1 MEFIKKLFVR
11 FFVTIGILTTIIIIC
26 AILIVKS
33 LSEMKD
39 EVEEKSVLNLNMS
52 TVTGDV
58 NADGGFYIFDS
69 FLSRKVSLIDTLLLI
84 KDAAADQ
91 KILGI
96 FADLSQV
103 ELSYAQIEELRNEII
118 KFKKSGKPAYC
129 WSDSFGEITNGTKN
143 YYLATAFDKI
153 FTQPSGMVAF
163 NGLSSESIFL
173 KGTLEKL
180 NIEPIGSKRKEYK
193 TYWNMF
199 SEDKYTPEHKES
211 SEALI
216 NSIFQKIVEEVAL
229 SRQIS
234 VESVKEIADSFA
246 LPSDKAI
253 EKKLID
259 GIIFKDDA
267 FAELKKTTNYEKIIS
282 IGNYKNLQPMD
293 FGIEKEGKI
302 ALIELPGSIHRGSS
316 DFGPSGYPQS
326 SGSETVLSMLK
337 KAEKDEEIKG
347 VIIRVN
353 SPGGSVVA
361 SETIW
366 NQIKKMSDENK
377 KPLVISMGTV
387 AASGGYYVSM
397 PAQKIFA
404 DHSTITGSI
413 GVVLGKMYTREF
425 FKKLGITF
433 DTVSTG
439 KNTDMF
445 SSLTRL
451 EEDQKIYMENS
462 LDSIYKTFVQRAAD
476 GRKMEYDALEKNA
489 KGRVWTGAQAKE
501 RGLVDEVGGFMD
513 TLDYM
518 NSKIGLGKELKVVKY
533 PESDKIWEM
542 ILGRDDDSSGF
553 ARWAESFA
561 GTLNMM
567 VRAFN
572 FAEKEF
578 SNKESEN
585 FQLRNDT
592 EIR

>member
-26 AILIVKS
+26 AILIIKS

-52 TVTGDV
+52 MVIGDV

-118 KFKKSGKPAYC
+118 KFKNSGKPAYC

-153 FTQPSGMVAF
+153 FTQPSGMVSF

-180 NIEPIGSKRKEYK
+180 SIEPIGSKRKEYK

-353 SPGGSVVA
+353 SPGGSVIA

-433 DTVSTG
+433 DTVSTS

-451 EEDQKIYMENS
+451 EEDQKTYMESS

-553 ARWAESFA
+553 AKWVESFA

-567 VRAFN
+567 VRTFN
-572 FAEKEF
+572 FAEREF
-578 SNKESEN
+578 LNQEKEN

>member
-11 FFVTIGILTTIIIIC
+11 FFVTIGILTTIIIVC
-26 AILIVKS
+26 AVLIIKS

-52 TVTGDV
+52 MVTGDV
-58 NADGGFYIFDS
+58 NADGGFYFFDS
-69 FLSRKVSLIDTLLLI
+69 FLSKKVSLIDALLLI
-84 KDAAADQ
+84 KNAATDQ

-103 ELSYAQIEELRNEII
+103 DLSYAQIEELRNEII
-118 KFKKSGKPAYC
+118 KFRKSGKPAYC
-129 WSDSFGEITNGTKN
+129 WGDSFGEITNGTKN

-153 FTQPSGMVAF
+153 FTQPSGMVGF
-163 NGLSSESIFL
+163 NGLSSESIFF

-234 VESVKEIADSFA
+234 VDSVKEIADSFA

-259 GIIFKDDA
+259 GVIFKDDA
-267 FAELKKTTNYEKIIS
+267 FAELKKTTNFEKVIS
-282 IGNYKNLQPMD
+282 AGSYKNLQPMD

-302 ALIELPGSIHRGSS
+302 ALIELPGSIHRGNS

-337 KAEKDEEIKG
+337 KAEKDEDIKG
-347 VIIRVN
+347 IIIRVN

-439 KNTDMF
+439 KNTDIF

-451 EEDQKIYMENS
+451 EEDQKVYVENS

-501 RGLVDEVGGFMD
+501 RGLVDEVGGFME

-518 NSKIGLGKELKVVKY
+518 NSKIGMGKELKVVKY

-553 ARWAESFA
+553 ARWMESLA

-567 VRAFN
+567 VRTVN
-572 FAEKEF
+572 FAEREF
-578 SNKESEN
+578 LNQENEN

>member
-1 MEFIKKLFVR
+1 MEFIKKIFVR

-26 AILIVKS
+26 AVVIIRS

-39 EVEEKSVLNLNMS
+39 DVEEKSVLNINMS
-52 TVTGDV
+52 ALTGDV
-58 NADGGFYIFDS
+58 NADGGFYFFDS
-69 FLSRKVSLIDTLLLI
+69 FLSRKVSLIDTLLLLKNAE
-84 KDAAADQ
+84 KDP

-96 FADLSQV
+96 FTDISHLD
-103 ELSYAQIEELRNEII
+103 LSYAQIEELRNGII
-118 KFKKSGKPAYC
+118 NFKKTGKPAYC
-129 WSDSFGEITNGTKN
+129 FADSFGEITNGTKN

-153 FTQPSGMVAF
+153 FMQPAGMVGF
-163 NGLSSESIFL
+163 NGLTSESVFL

-180 NIEPIGSKRKEYK
+180 AIEPLGSKRKEYK

-199 SEDKYTPEHKES
+199 SEEKYTPEHKES

-216 NSIFQKIVEEVAL
+216 NSIFNKIVEEVAL
-229 SRQIS
+229 TRQIS
-234 VESVKEIADSFA
+234 VENIKEIGNSFA
-246 LPSDKAI
+246 LTSEKAF

-259 GIIFKDDA
+259 GIVFKDDA
-267 FAELKKTTNYEKIIS
+267 FEELKKATNHEKIIS
-282 IGNYKNLQPMD
+282 IGNYKNLQPVN
-293 FGIEKEGKI
+293 FEIENEGMI
-302 ALIELPGSIHRGSS
+302 ALVELPGSIHRGVS
-316 DFGPSGYPQS
+316 DFGPSGYPES
-326 SGSETVLSMLK
+326 SGSETILSMLK
-337 KAEKDEEIKG
+337 KAEKDEDIKG

-366 NQIKKMSDENK
+366 HQIKKMSEENK
-377 KPLVISMGTV
+377 KPVVISMGTV

-397 PAQKIFA
+397 SAPKIFA
-404 DHSTITGSI
+404 DHNTITGSI

-445 SSLTRL
+445 SPLTRF
-451 EEDQKIYMENS
+451 EDDQKANLENS
-462 LDSIYKTFVQRAAD
+462 LDDIYRTFVERAAQ
-476 GRKMEYDALEKNA
+476 GRKMEYDALEKHA

-501 RGLVDEVGGFMD
+501 RGLVDETGGFMEA
-513 TLDYM
+513 LAYM
-518 NSKIGLGKELKVVKY
+518 NSKIGEGRELKVVKY

-553 ARWAESFA
+553 IKWVESAA
-561 GTLNMM
+561 GTLNMILKSLNL
-567 VRAFN
+567 VQ
-572 FAEKEF
+572 KEL
-578 SNKESEN
+578 SGDDQGTY
-585 FQLRNDT
+585 QLKNGT